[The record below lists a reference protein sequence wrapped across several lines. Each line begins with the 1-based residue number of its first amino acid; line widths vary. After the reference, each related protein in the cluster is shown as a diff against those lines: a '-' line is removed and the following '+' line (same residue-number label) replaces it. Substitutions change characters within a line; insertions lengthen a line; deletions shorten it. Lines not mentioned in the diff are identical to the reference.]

1 MKKLVLCAAFG
12 LLAASAAA
20 QGAVKVTYAAPAPG
34 GRGIGNMPALRTV
47 LTIDGEQCRIGREL
61 DTLQLLREH
70 PEWASY
76 LEEMKQRYRVRETQ
90 YIDYAAMKYYGAAE
104 LADGELIATEESF
117 ALEAPGLEIAP
128 SDSVICG
135 YRCKVATTVINSNT
149 INYWFTDEAGVE
161 GTVQPAANLPRGLV
175 LMTARNGRVGLRAV
189 SVEKTRAERP
199 LIPSFPTLVD
209 AAMYRYRINNAGVIT
224 VPIFDGEYVGLRESD
239 APATVDELQADVVYR
254 VSGGTI
260 LLKKVKLP
268 ESSEGWDIFA
278 QVVQQAEKD
287 AYDRTGSVFV
297 IPTGKERSFLEAL
310 VGGGLKSLP
319 AFDAHNGKS
328 YPAIVSTADY
338 DTPVELMR
346 FFTPF
351 GVHGYNHIRVPGQT
365 WADAIT
371 YHQDVT
377 HLAPMLQGE
386 VWIGAYIGNW
396 VDKGH
401 KLTLTLK
408 YHPGGGEQGRRV
420 VVPVFNSVNLME
432 QGGQD
437 YPDFMA
443 ADSLRATV
451 EIARPIRG
459 AQLVY
464 LTTGHGGW
472 GGGDEFNQKLN
483 TIFLDGERIFTVIP
497 WREDCSS
504 YRYRNPASGNFN
516 NGLSSSDLSR
526 SNWCPGTV
534 TNPIYVPLGDLP
546 AGRHTFA
553 VTIPQGAPEGSSFSY
568 WCLSGAI
575 VGEEVDALPA
585 DAAGV
590 EALGSAGSVGSA
602 ASAAKPAAAKSADK
616 KAAAERRAAK
626 KRSRR

>member
-1 MKKLVLCAAFG
+1 MKRLLLCAAFG
-12 LLAASAAA
+12 LSAA
-20 QGAVKVTYAAPAPG
+20 GAAAGGPVKVTYAAPTPG
-34 GRGIGNMPALRTV
+34 GRGVGNMPAMRTV
-47 LTIDGEQCRIGREL
+47 LTVDGEQCRIGREL
-61 DTLQLLREH
+61 DTLRLLSEH
-70 PEWASY
+70 PEWAGY
-76 LEEMKQRYRVRETQ
+76 LREMKQRYDVRETQ
-90 YIDYAAMKYYGAAE
+90 YIDYATLKYYGAAE
-104 LADGELIATEESF
+104 LPGGELIATEESF
-117 ALEAPGLEIAP
+117 RFDEGLRIEP

-135 YRCKVATTVINSNT
+135 YRCKVATTTINSNT
-149 INYWFTDEAGVE
+149 IKYWFTDEAGVT
-161 GTVQPAANLPRGLV
+161 GTVQPAAALPRGLV
-175 LMTARNGRVGLRAV
+175 LMTSRNGRVGLRAL
-189 SVEKTRAERP
+189 SVEPTTVDGP
-199 LIPSFPTLVD
+199 LIPDFPTLVD

-224 VPIFDGEYVGLRESD
+224 VPVFDGEYVGLRESD

-278 QVVQQAEKD
+278 KVVQQAEKD
-287 AYDRTGSVFV
+287 AYDRTGSIFV

-310 VGGGLKSLP
+310 VGGGLKGLP
-319 AFDAHNGKS
+319 AFEAHNGKS

-401 KLTLTLK
+401 KLSLELK
-408 YHPGGGEQGRRV
+408 YHPGGGEKGRRV
-420 VVPVFNSVNLME
+420 VIPAFNSVNLME

-451 EIARPIRG
+451 EIARPIRN

-483 TIFLDGERIFTVIP
+483 TIFLDGERIFSVIP

-568 WCLSGAI
+568 WCLSGVI
-575 VGEEVDALPA
+575 VGEEVDSLPA
-585 DAAGV
+585 DATG
-590 EALGSAGSVGSA
+590 ALDA
-602 ASAAKPAAAKSADK
+602 ADSR
-616 KAAAERRAAK
+616 AAEAAPARHAGKGDAAK
-626 KRSRR
+626 KRGRRR

>member
-1 MKKLVLCAAFG
+1 MKKLLLCAAFG
-12 LLAASAAA
+12 LVAAGAAAA
-20 QGAVKVTYAAPAPG
+20 QPVKVTYAAPTPG
-34 GRGIGNMPALRTV
+34 GRGIGNLPSMRTV

-61 DTLQLLREH
+61 DTLRLLNEH
-70 PEWASY
+70 PEWAEY
-76 LEEMKQRYRVRETQ
+76 LEAMKQRYDVRETQ
-90 YIDYAAMKYYGAAE
+90 YVDYGAMKYYGAAE
-104 LADGELIATEESF
+104 LPGGELIATEEPF
-117 ALEAPGLEIAP
+117 RLDEGLRIEP
-128 SDSVICG
+128 SDSVVCG
-135 YRCKVATTVINSNT
+135 YRCKVATTTINSNT
-149 INYWFTDEAGVE
+149 IQYWFTDEAGVV
-161 GTVQPAANLPRGLV
+161 GTVQPAAVVPRGLV
-175 LMTARNGRVGLRAV
+175 LMTARNGRVGLRAL
-189 SVEKTRAERP
+189 SVEKTTVDGP
-199 LIPSFPTLVD
+199 LIPDFPTLVD
-209 AAMYRYRINNAGVIT
+209 ASMYRYRINNAGVIS
-224 VPIFDGEYVGLRESD
+224 VPVFEGEYIGLRESD
-239 APATVDELQADVVYR
+239 APATVGELQPDVVYR

-260 LLKKVKLP
+260 LLKKVRLP

-278 QVVQQAEKD
+278 KVVQQAEKD
-287 AYDRTGSVFV
+287 AYDRTGSIFV

-310 VGGGLKSLP
+310 VGGGLKTLP

-328 YPAIVSTADY
+328 YPAIVSTPDY
-338 DTPVELMR
+338 DTPVELLR

-351 GVHGYNHIRVPGQT
+351 GVHGYGHIRVPGQT
-365 WADAIT
+365 WADSIT

-401 KLTLTLK
+401 KLSLTLK

-420 VVPVFNSVNLME
+420 VIPAFNSVNLME

-451 EIARPIRG
+451 EVARPIRG

-483 TIFLDGERIFTVIP
+483 TIFLDGEKIFSVIP

-546 AGRHTFA
+546 AGRHTIA
-553 VTIPQGAPEGSSFSY
+553 ITIPQGAPEGSSFSY
-568 WCLSGAI
+568 WCLSGVI
-575 VGEEVDALPA
+575 VGEEVDSLPA
-585 DAAGV
+585 AEAQPAA
-590 EALGSAGSVGSA
+590 EPAPAEKA
-602 ASAAKPAAAKSADK
+602 PKAAKGRKGPK
-616 KAAAERRAAK
+616 RR
-626 KRSRR
+626 